1 VTNRSFETKNIYR
14 TWCSLNRFRF
24 EARGTSLFSC
34 FSVHSSSTSG
44 ECGKVQVAPEFS
56 WVSYGEYCRK
66 KRKNVKMQ
74 KKEKMKNKM
83 LKPVKKVK
91 KKNTTKDAVP
101 DNKLPNIQTLTFPSQ
116 MCT

>member
-1 VTNRSFETKNIYR
+1 
-14 TWCSLNRFRF
+14 
-24 EARGTSLFSC
+24 
-34 FSVHSSSTSG
+34 
-44 ECGKVQVAPEFS
+44 
-56 WVSYGEYCRK
+56 
-66 KRKNVKMQ
+66 MQ